1 MQAVFTKLYDAA
13 LLCRPRNLIRFANR
27 FLQDSKNYSRP
38 EEAHAL
44 HFLPFLLFQ
53 PEEFQ
58 NHACTL
64 YCAYLTGK
72 SILLSNNG
80 QPPQAQEQGG
90 GGGGGGGQQQT
101 TIPLREYLDGPAM
114 MEIIQAFDLP
124 SLGIQTTS
132 LLEDLLLE
140 KVEAL
145 KRIDFRLFLSILR
158 LLFTLCTVQLWLR
171 DEIVA
176 WLMVHSPQSIAS
188 LPLAPETN
196 IDMVK
201 LRAYLKKSNETPL
214 PSWKHGYHCHGL
226 GKEESA
232 LLGSLMKLFLQVV
245 EDEERA
251 SLVSL
256 ESLEEKMLRQFL
268 QSLPPSIS

>member
-13 LLCRPRNLIRFANR
+13 LLCRPRNLLRFANR
-27 FLQDSKNYSRP
+27 FLQDSKNYSSRP

-64 YCAYLTGK
+64 FCAYLTGK

-80 QPPQAQEQGG
+80 QQAQAQGQQDSTKSE
-90 GGGGGGGQQQT
+90 GGGQQQT
-101 TIPLREYLDGPAM
+101 ISLREYLDGPAM

-124 SLGIQTTS
+124 SLGIQTS
-132 LLEDLLLE
+132 LLEDLLME

-158 LLFTLCTVQLWLR
+158 LLFTLGTVQLWLR

-176 WLMVHSPQSIAS
+176 WLMVYSPQSIAS

-201 LRAYLKKSNETPL
+201 LRAHLKKSTETPL
-214 PSWKHGYHCHGL
+214 PNWKHGYHCHGL
-226 GKEESA
+226 GKDENA
-232 LLGSLMKLFLQVV
+232 LLGSLKKLFVQVV

-251 SLVSL
+251 SLISL